1 MLLPSEM
8 AKVTILMHKKDSD
21 EVIKALHE
29 SGLMEIER
37 VAHKDIEEGRI
48 HPDAGILASYDLRI
62 GRIIEILKGYAP
74 KKKGIKNLIGKKVE
88 KKKVRKRDMHEII
101 EEAESILKEIENEV
115 LEKEKRI
122 NEINE
127 ELEYFQGEEKK
138 LEYLSL
144 FDINVEWLGESK
156 YLIIKF
162 GISTNLDA
170 IRERDLVFYYKKIG
184 DKKEEKW
191 AVLIVA
197 PVSKKEDL
205 KKLKGFEEIKVEGK
219 GRAKELLSE
228 IRKRI
233 KKAEREKREIKK
245 QLAKIYKDKRID
257 LLAIKEE
264 IDIEKERKEIYR
276 NFGETSYT
284 YLIEGWCLAENVGKV
299 KEIVEEVTE
308 GRSAVKTRRAR
319 RNPDS
324 NIPIHLKNPRWAKPF
339 ETFLELFALPK
350 YNEVNPT
357 IFLGIAFIIFF
368 SVMLGDAGYGC
379 VIFLL
384 SLLAFIKFKESEFI
398 RTWSFLGIWLGLGNI
413 VTGFLFNSFF
423 GDFIPR
429 FIYGDV
435 DKMIYQ
441 TRIFGIELPIDA
453 IHKPVLI
460 LSIALILGLIH
471 LNLGFILGIYQNLAR
486 GHVKNVVNEQ
496 IPWFLLQIGG
506 GMLIGETLLE
516 LWSLSSVLKLMAII
530 FTIIGLIALFKN
542 NGPLG
547 FFEITGY
554 LGDWLSYARLLALG
568 LATAG
573 MALAFNVV
581 AQLLPDIVPYIGI
594 ILMPVLL
601 VVAHFANLLIQALG
615 AAIHALRLQYVEF
628 FNRFYEGGGK
638 KFMPFQIK
646 RKYTEEIK

>member
-8 AKVTILMHKKDSD
+8 AKVDILLHKKDS
-21 EVIKALHE
+21 ENVIRALHE
-29 SGLMEIER
+29 SGLIEIER
-37 VAHKDIEEGRI
+37 AGYEGVEEGRI

-74 KKKGIKNLIGKKVE
+74 RKRGIKNFLSRKVE
-88 KKKVRKRDMHEII
+88 KKKVRKRGMEEII
-101 EEAESILKEIENEV
+101 KDAERILKEIESGV
-115 LEKEKRI
+115 LDKEKRI

-127 ELEYFQGEEKK
+127 EIEYLKGEEKK

-162 GISTNLDA
+162 GIATDLQTLKKRNL
-170 IRERDLVFYYKKIG
+170 LFYHRKIG
-184 DKKEEKW
+184 EKKEEKW
-191 AVLIVA
+191 AVLIISH
-197 PVSKKEDL
+197 VSKKEDL
-205 KKLKGFEEIKVEGK
+205 KKLKGFEEIKIEGE
-219 GRAKELLSE
+219 GRAKELLAMV
-228 IRKRI
+228 RKRI
-233 KKAEREKREIKK
+233 REAEKEKKEMRK
-245 QLAKIYKDKRID
+245 QLAKIYRDKRLD
-257 LLAIKEE
+257 LYAIKEE

-299 KEIVEEVTE
+299 KEIVNKATD
-308 GRSAVKTRRAR
+308 GRCAIKTRRAK
-319 RNPDS
+319 RNPDGKV
-324 NIPIHLKNPRWAKPF
+324 PIHLKNPKWAKPF

-357 IFLGIAFIIFF
+357 IFLGIAFVIFF
-368 SVMLGDAGYGC
+368 SFMLGDAGYGC

-423 GDFIPR
+423 GDFISR

-435 DKMIYQ
+435 DKTIYHANV
-441 TRIFGIELPIDA
+441 FGIELPIDA

-460 LSIALILGLIH
+460 LSIALLLGLIH
-471 LNLGFILGIYQNLAR
+471 LNIGFILGIYQNLAR
-486 GHVKNVVNEQ
+486 GHARQILNEQ

-516 LWSLSSVLKLMAII
+516 LWSLSSGLKLMAII
-530 FTIIGLIALFKN
+530 FTIVGLLALFKN

-581 AQLLPDIVPYIGI
+581 AELLPDIVPYIGI
-594 ILMPVLL
+594 ILMPLL
-601 VVAHFANLLIQALG
+601 LIIAHFANLLIQALG

-638 KFMPFQIK
+638 KFMPFQIR